1 MDVTY
6 GPELRFVPSSKQP
19 FQQWLPSRGWP
30 AKLMGK
36 IARKLPNWIMR
47 RLIKRLLVTWQHP
60 ENTLFQH
67 GAILLNRRGER
78 FVDETIWPDREIA
91 TANQPD
97 KIGYIL
103 LDGQRVRQFSNWPHF
118 ISTAPDIAYA
128 YVHDYH
134 RLRPDITQLGNSL
147 KAVLEP
153 HNLPLDRVQQTLE
166 EYNHFA
172 SGNARDSFGRSQRTA
187 PLQEG
192 PWCLL
197 GPAIAYFT
205 TTEGGARLDQRM
217 QVLDQQGAPIPGL
230 YAAGQNGLSGM
241 VLFGHGLHIA
251 WAMTSGRLAGQAIM
265 SARSA
270 GEQKSASIG
279 D

>member
-1 MDVTY
+1 M
-6 GPELRFVPSSKQP
+6 
-19 FQQWLPSRGWP
+19 
-30 AKLMGK
+30 
-36 IARKLPNWIMR
+36 
-47 RLIKRLLVTWQHP
+47 
-60 ENTLFQH
+60 
-67 GAILLNRRGER
+67 
-78 FVDETIWPDREIA
+78 
-91 TANQPD
+91 
-97 KIGYIL
+97 
-103 LDGQRVRQFSNWPHF
+103 
-118 ISTAPDIAYA
+118 
-128 YVHDYH
+128 
-134 RLRPDITQLGNSL
+134 

-187 PLQEG
+187 PLQDG

-197 GPAIAYFT
+197 GPAKAYFT

-230 YAAGQNGLSGM
+230 FAAGQNGLSGM

-265 SARSA
+265 SAASA